1 MERVGALAAA
11 QWGLITSAQAADL
24 GVPVQYLARLA
35 HAGLLERYRHGVYRV
50 GGAPADP
57 LMELRAAW
65 LSLAPARPVADRLT
79 DPSDGMVSHRSA
91 AAVHRLGDLA
101 SPRLEF
107 TTAVR
112 KQTRDPAIG
121 LHRRALVVGEWTVVD
136 GLPVT
141 TVLTTIADLATEGI
155 DGGHLAGVVG
165 DAIAGGRA
173 EVEVV
178 AGTLAPIAHRYGMAR
193 GDGRGLLAELLA
205 QHGLSAST
213 HAVMTLL
220 AERAAQDTA
229 TRGDS
234 LQRTL
239 AVMAGQD
246 PEPLPEPPLLQRL
259 SPMAPDGDGAR
270 VAKTDTGIDGMRGR

>member
-1 MERVGALAAA
+1 MERLGALAAD

-65 LSLAPARPVADRLT
+65 LSLAPSRPVANRLT
-79 DPSDGMVSHRSA
+79 DPSDGVVSHRSA

-101 SPRLEF
+101 APRLEF

-165 DAIAGGRA
+165 DAIASGRA
-173 EVEVV
+173 EVDQV
-178 AGTLAPIAHRYGMAR
+178 AAVLGPVAHRYGHRR
-193 GDGRGLLAELLA
+193 GDGRGLLGELIALG
-205 QHGLSAST
+205 GLPAST
-213 HAVMTLL
+213 HAVMALL
-220 AERAAQDTA
+220 ADRAARDA
-229 TRGDS
+229 DARGDS

-239 AVMAGQD
+239 AVMAAANT
-246 PEPLPEPPLLQRL
+246 P
-259 SPMAPDGDGAR
+259 
-270 VAKTDTGIDGMRGR
+270 